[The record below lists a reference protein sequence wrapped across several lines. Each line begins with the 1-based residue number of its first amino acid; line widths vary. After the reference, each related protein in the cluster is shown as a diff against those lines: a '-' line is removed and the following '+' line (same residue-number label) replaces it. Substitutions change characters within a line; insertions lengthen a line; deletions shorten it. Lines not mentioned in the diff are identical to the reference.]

1 LGSFFYGYIVTQ
13 IPGGFLATKYGG
25 KMVFLIGIAATSTLT
40 LATPFLAKSGTGF
53 LITTRILEGLF
64 EVSSHFVFVVVLFVN
79 YNNINKNKSLFLAKY
94 AVKAYHPIP
103 CPSQFKITQF
113 DKNNF
118 L

>member
-64 EVSSHFVFVVVLFVN
+64 EVSSHFFSSLC
-79 YNNINKNKSLFLAKY
+79 YLLTTTIKINPYFWQNMR
-94 AVKAYHPIP
+94 
-103 CPSQFKITQF
+103 
-113 DKNNF
+113 
-118 L
+118 